1 MLLEIPPLVGDLR
14 FFFGDLLF
22 LGGDL
27 LFLQADAV
35 LHLGDLA
42 LQHADLALNHRDLF
56 LQLRFQRLGGLLLLF
71 CIGQFLFVLYNG
83 LGELIQLVLQ
93 AGHAGSRRGRVDR
106 NAQQQ
111 AGRCQKQA
119 GGAHGPA
126 VPGGGFC
133 VGGGIHEV
141 QAEARRVFC
150 LFHREGSF
158 RLHIQMLA
166 DGEHAA

>member
-1 MLLEIPPLVGDLR
+1 MALEIVPLVGDLLL
-14 FFFGDLLF
+14 FPGDLIL

-27 LFLQADAV
+27 LLFDADAV

-93 AGHAGSRRGRVDR
+93 A
-106 NAQQQ
+106 
-111 AGRCQKQA
+111 
-119 GGAHGPA
+119 
-126 VPGGGFC
+126 
-133 VGGGIHEV
+133 
-141 QAEARRVFC
+141 C
-150 LFHREGSF
+150 LLYTSPSPRDCS
-158 RLHIQMLA
+158 
-166 DGEHAA
+166 